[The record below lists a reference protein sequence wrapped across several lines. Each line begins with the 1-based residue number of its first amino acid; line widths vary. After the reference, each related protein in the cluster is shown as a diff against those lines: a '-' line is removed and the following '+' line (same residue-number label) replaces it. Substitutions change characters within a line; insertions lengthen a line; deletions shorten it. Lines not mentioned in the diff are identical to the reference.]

1 MYIVEIE
8 KRSTQDMGTQ
18 HFAMLCTTEEKM
30 NEFVQKIK
38 KETLKEMP
46 SSEMSTDGSN
56 HLRFRDTTTGQ
67 MVFVDAEEDLT
78 AISEFRGEHEYLSNF
93 YESPIVFDGL
103 VYGSV
108 EAAFQAQKCKTKKER
123 EQFTNLNPSQAKRLG
138 RHVELRSDWEEV
150 KDNLMYAL
158 VYNKFASNPTLLQML
173 VDTEDR
179 YLYEGNRWRDAYW
192 GVPIDTYTMARNHL
206 GKILEHVREELLYSD
221 IKHAFSTDEKFV

>member
-1 MYIVEIE
+1 MYIIEIE
-8 KRSTQDMGTQ
+8 KRSAQNMETQ
-18 HFAMLCTTEEKM
+18 HFTMLCTTEERM

-38 KETLKEMP
+38 KETLKEM
-46 SSEMSTDGSN
+46 SSPEMSTNGGN
-56 HLRFRDTTTGQ
+56 HLRFQDTTTGQ
-67 MVFVDAEEDLT
+67 LVFVDAEEDPT
-78 AISEFRGEHEYLSNF
+78 AISEFRGEYEYLSNF

-123 EQFTNLNPSQAKRLG
+123 ERFTVLNPSQAKRLG

-158 VYNKFASNPTLLQML
+158 VYNKFASNPTLLRML

-192 GVPIDTYTMARNHL
+192 GVPIDTYTMAQNRL
-206 GKILEHVREELLYSD
+206 GYILETAREELSSSDFGYS
-221 IKHAFSTDEKFV
+221 ILSI